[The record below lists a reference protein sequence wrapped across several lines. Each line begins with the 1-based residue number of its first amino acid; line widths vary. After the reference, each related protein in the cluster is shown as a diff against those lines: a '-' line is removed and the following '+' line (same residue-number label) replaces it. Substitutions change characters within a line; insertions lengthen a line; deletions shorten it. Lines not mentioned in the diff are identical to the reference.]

1 MWQCGT
7 RTDLVASPRGRESPN
22 TDRGWVYT
30 HTGGETTVA
39 RIVAELLHALGVL
52 RTGQVVETDR
62 ADLVAG
68 YVGQTA
74 LKVHEVVDCA
84 MGQLHLSG

>member
-1 MWQCGT
+1 MWHAYGPGGVTT
-7 RTDLVASPRGRESPN
+7 REGVTEHRPRVG
-22 TDRGWVYT
+22 VYT